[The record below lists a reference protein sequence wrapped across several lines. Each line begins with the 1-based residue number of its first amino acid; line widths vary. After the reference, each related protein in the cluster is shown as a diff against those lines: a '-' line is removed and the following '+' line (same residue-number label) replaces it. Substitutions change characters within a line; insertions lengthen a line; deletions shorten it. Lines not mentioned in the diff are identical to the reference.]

1 MSNLKPMP
9 VMTEISKPF
18 WLGLNKGEINI
29 QQCNH
34 CHGWVFFPRNHCNHC
49 LSHDLEWKSV
59 SGKGTLYSY
68 TLTRIPTL
76 PEFSDEMPQALAV
89 VELEQGVRVNTTL
102 VGVSEDKINIGMALK
117 PVFDQVD
124 TKGNTLL
131 RFTAADNDL
140 DCLPYI
146 NPLDSLPRNENGK
159 ILVAVSDSAA
169 LQALVNDEFTEWSNS
184 ILVDQELINAFADL
198 SGDNYW
204 IHTDPERASKESPFG
219 TTIAHGSL
227 VQVLQSRLNFAL
239 PFEITGFQTMVNY
252 GSDRL
257 RFPSPVPA
265 GSLIH
270 ARARVK
276 SVQQSRKG
284 TALTLEVNIHVVG
297 IDRPSVINDLVILY
311 R

>member
-34 CHGWVFFPRNHCNHC
+34 CHSWVFFPRNHCNHC

-140 DCLPYI
+140 DSLPYI